1 MTGRGRGRGRGTKSP
16 KKPAKK
22 SSSRKKAPP
31 NPTPNRISHLMM
43 NDEELDRSPSPA
55 PVRSPSAFH
64 TSRPSSPVSSIAGDD
79 KGPGEG
85 PA

>member
-1 MTGRGRGRGRGTKSP
+1 MAGRGRGRGRGTKSP

-31 NPTPNRISHLMM
+31 NPTPLHLPYHDESSHH
-43 NDEELDRSPSPA
+43 DEELDRSPYPA
-55 PVRSPSAFH
+55 PVRSPAAFH
-64 TSRPSSPVSSIAGDD
+64 ASRPSSPVSSIAG
-79 KGPGEG
+79 EG